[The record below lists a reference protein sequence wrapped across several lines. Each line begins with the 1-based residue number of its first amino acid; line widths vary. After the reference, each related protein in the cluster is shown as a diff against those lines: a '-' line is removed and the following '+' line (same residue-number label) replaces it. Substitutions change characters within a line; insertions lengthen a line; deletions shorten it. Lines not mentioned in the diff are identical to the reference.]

1 MNTNFNGELGHPDRP
16 TDRPGYVPH
25 LGGGASIT
33 GQSFYSCDL
42 ALLRNR
48 RPNTEVV
55 SRTVWGVSVG
65 VRLDEKYSAVA
76 GLVHA
81 FGSWQRCV

>member
-1 MNTNFNGELGHPDRP
+1 MNTNFTGEVGHPDRP

-33 GQSFYSCDL
+33 GQSFCSCDL

-48 RPNTEVV
+48 RPNTEVAL
-55 SRTVWGVSVG
+55 RTG
-65 VRLDEKYSAVA
+65 
-76 GLVHA
+76 
-81 FGSWQRCV
+81 FGAARAWL